1 MKRVNMAISKQRKKL
16 VYIVEVNSMVVQLAM
31 NANMKKMKQEQK
43 LIILHVKIVIR
54 FSIIIL

>member
-16 VYIVEVNSMVVQLAM
+16 VYIAEVNSMVVQLAM

-43 LIILHVKIVIR
+43 LIILYVKIVIR

>member
-16 VYIVEVNSMVVQLAM
+16 AYIAEVNSMVVQLAM
-31 NANMKKMKQEQK
+31 NVNMKKMRQEQK
-43 LIILHVKIVIR
+43 LIILYVKIVIR

>member
-1 MKRVNMAISKQRKKL
+1 MAISKQRKKL
-16 VYIVEVNSMVVQLAM
+16 VYIAEVNSMVVQLAM

-43 LIILHVKIVIR
+43 LIILYVKIVIR